1 MNRVSLSLF
10 PLAWIAYF
18 IFSSTGL
25 LVAEEPEGEKS
36 SSSPVKLPGIDINVE
51 DRYVDVE
58 AFVCLLD
65 GRLELV
71 VCTEGTKE
79 HESVIMVKAEPIHIH
94 TALLLIGARNG
105 NPAMR
110 KPINE
115 EQTRWMHI
123 PPRGDPIKLFLVLE
137 DEEGNSV
144 ERPISDFIR
153 RAPEDPYM
161 PDYGAGGESSS
172 PAEGEEEK
180 FPNLFVFAGSHLIED
195 EKGEKQYIVEQS
207 GNLVSISTF
216 GDELLCLPGFQSQM
230 NRDLVWEVDP
240 THLPP
245 LDTKVTLRLRPK
257 TAENQE

>member
-1 MNRVSLSLF
+1 MNRISVLLF
-10 PLAWIAYF
+10 PLVLIGLF
-18 IFSSTGL
+18 LLLTTGFL
-25 LVAEEPEGEKS
+25 LAQEPEKE
-36 SSSPVKLPGIDINVE
+36 SSPDQPVRLPGIEINVE
-51 DRYVDVE
+51 DRHVDVE

-79 HESVIMVKAEPIHIH
+79 HESVVMVKAEPIHIH

-123 PPRGDPIKLFLVLE
+123 PPRGDLIELFLVFQ
-137 DEEGNSV
+137 DADGKTV
-144 ERPISDFIR
+144 ERPISDFIK
-153 RAPEDPYM
+153 RAEEDPLMSGYA
-161 PDYGAGGESSS
+161 GAEESRT
-172 PAEGEEEK
+172 PAEGEKEK

-195 EKGEKQYIVEQS
+195 ENGQKQYIVKQS

-216 GDELLCLPGFQSQM
+216 GDELLCLPIFHSQM
-230 NRDLVWEVDP
+230 NGDLVWEVDP

-245 LDTKVTLRLRPK
+245 VDTKVTLRLRPK
-257 TAENQE
+257 TAEKQE